1 MTCGDWPI
9 SECYQPFP
17 PRAKTLFKTG
27 RRDCK
32 SISDNPKWQYLSK
45 NKEVVPDQNGHGQKT
60 VGYFETNFGL
70 SGKESLALMG
80 AHTVGGYSTFQTHT
94 DYAWIRKLGSRRNRA
109 FNNEYYKM
117 MAAELYP
124 ARVKDKFYCVGT
136 MEDGPPEHKWYVNN
150 LQFEYYWPQHK
161 FTSPN
166 CRPFC
171 EWTGPGLRQPWI
183 QKRRRLQWN
192 QFVYRGPVC
201 DGPEDEEDRDG
212 QADTFWNDDSQKG
225 PERAQNF
232 GADKYAQGK
241 GYGTF

>member
-1 MTCGDWPI
+1 MDKDYPVASSLEKSPKELGFSRADLWSFAGLVALDYFLKQTDEKCTDNLQGMTCGDWSA

-45 NKEVVPDQNGHGQKT
+45 NKEVAPDQNGHGQKT

-117 MAAELYP
+117 MAAELY
-124 ARVKDKFYCVGT
+124 R
-136 MEDGPPEHKWYVNN
+136 
-150 LQFEYYWPQHK
+150 
-161 FTSPN
+161 
-166 CRPFC
+166 
-171 EWTGPGLRQPWI
+171 
-183 QKRRRLQWN
+183 
-192 QFVYRGPVC
+192 
-201 DGPEDEEDRDG
+201 
-212 QADTFWNDDSQKG
+212 
-225 PERAQNF
+225 RAQ
-232 GADKYAQGK
+232 GVCQQLAV
-241 GYGTF
+241 